1 MWHLPSVL
9 LYLFAFLLT
18 GFFANKYDSKS
29 QKENII
35 FLILALLPNYLLLAM
50 RGEDMGTDLPR
61 YFIHV
66 DYTSYIGLT
75 SLIQFTTEPFYTI
88 LYSLSNYFNDSHG
101 AFLWLSATL
110 QYLLLFFS
118 LREFRKNNFNITVIL
133 LMFTAVVVFRSYSM
147 IRNGAAIAASLGAF
161 AQLSNMDKQGKLKF
175 WMFTLLGFGCHN
187 ATILNIPIYFMFSD
201 YQEDKLKRN
210 NIKAILILLGVLFVA
225 FFVRDYLDLFLMEFD
240 EERYSGYL
248 TEDNGFGLGNTIVRL
263 PLLLI
268 TALLYRDLK
277 NEYGV
282 KAPVYLYFLLFD
294 LVIAQLRYL
303 SSNLERL
310 TMATGMSEAIML
322 SLLLPILRRKYGTVA
337 VCAVYTYSVFCLYRA
352 FYQWEIL
359 GNYGLMPYH
368 FR

>member
-1 MWHLPSVL
+1 MWHLPSIL
-9 LYLFAFLLT
+9 LYLFAFFLT
-18 GFFANKYDSKS
+18 GYFASKYDSKS
-29 QKENII
+29 QKENIVY
-35 FLILALLPNYLLLAM
+35 LILALLPNYLLLAM

-66 DYTSYIGLT
+66 DYASFEGWR
-75 SLIQFTTEPFYTI
+75 SLIQITTEPFYNI
-88 LYSLSNYFNDSHG
+88 IYSVANLFNDRYG

-110 QYLLLFFS
+110 QYVLLFFS
-118 LREFRKNNFNITVIL
+118 LREFKNNDFNITVIL

-187 ATILNIPIYFMFSD
+187 ATVLNIPIYFMFSD

-210 NIKAILILLGVLFVA
+210 NIKAILILLGILFVA

-268 TALLYRDLK
+268 TGILFKDLK

-282 KAPVYLYFLLFD
+282 KAQVYLYFLLFD
-294 LVIAQLRYL
+294 FVIAQLRYL

-322 SLLLPILRRKYGTVA
+322 SMLLPILRQKYGTIA
-337 VCAVYTYSVFCLYRA
+337 VFAVYSYCLFCLYRA
-352 FYQWEIL
+352 FYMWEIL

-368 FR
+368 YR